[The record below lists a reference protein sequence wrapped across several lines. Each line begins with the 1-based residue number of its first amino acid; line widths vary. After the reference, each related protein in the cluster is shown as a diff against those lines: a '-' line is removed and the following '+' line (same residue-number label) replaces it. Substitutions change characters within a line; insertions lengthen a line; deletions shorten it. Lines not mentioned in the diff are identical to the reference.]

1 MNVKTLLQIARYNP
15 LGGHSSMDVT
25 YDVTMQ
31 GDKKTIGPVDIPY
44 LGMTLNKRQ
53 HADFERETRC
63 TAHVDVDSTGIW
75 GGSTCTSQCRHAL
88 AIGRGL
94 SRLIVCSTRSV
105 CSRRYISRPIDE
117 V

>member
-1 MNVKTLLQIARYNP
+1 
-15 LGGHSSMDVT
+15 MDVT

-44 LGMTLNKRQ
+44 LVMTLHKSQ
-53 HADFERETRC
+53 HADFERKTRC

-105 CSRRYISRPIDE
+105 CSRMYISRPIDE